1 MELAAALGGAIAEF
15 AAWRAVAAGR
25 SPWRVLPATLGL
37 LGLVAVALRPP
48 RAAAGPGAAL
58 AAAAG
63 VGGGLALYGATRAF
77 VRLAS
82 RFEPFARHTR
92 AQYARATEVPLAAA
106 LLLAA
111 VVSAVGEELF
121 WRGLVLGR
129 LSEGLGRGAGAA
141 VAWVGYVGANLGS
154 GSLPIVAGA
163 LVGGAVWTLLA
174 WWSGGVA
181 ASVLAHA
188 LWTALMLAA
197 PPGRR
202 GAA

>member
-1 MELAAALGGAIAEF
+1 VELAAALGGAIAEV

-37 LGLVAVALRPP
+37 LGVAAAALRPP
-48 RAAAGPGAAL
+48 RAAAGPGPGL
-58 AAAAG
+58 AATAG
-63 VGGGLALYGATRAF
+63 VAAGLALYGAPRAF
-77 VRLAS
+77 VRLAV
-82 RFEPFARHTR
+82 RFGPFERHTR
-92 AQYARATEVPLAAA
+92 AQYARAGEVPLPRA

-111 VVSAVGEELF
+111 GVSAVGEELF

-129 LSEGLGRGAGAA
+129 LSEGLGQGAGAA
-141 VAWVGYVGANLGS
+141 LAWAGYVGANLSS

-163 LVGGAVWTLLA
+163 VVGGAAWTLLA
-174 WWSGGVA
+174 WWSGGVL

-197 PPGRR
+197 PPGRL